1 MLGINPRAIKMS
13 KISGEI
19 QAAGGPTTPT
29 QYARLI
35 RLDRERSNLSLADF
49 ILVAVSLGLMA
60 TARFWVF

>member
-1 MLGINPRAIKMS
+1 MS